1 MELQEAVEFLSS
13 LITRSQGNLILLAP
27 NLEWKFSKI
36 KSYSD
41 DDLLDFEK
49 TLKVVLP
56 KPYKLFLKEIGACE
70 IYINQY
76 DLGVEFKRLEE
87 IEDFA
92 AQVLVENTG
101 LFPTLLPIAYLSNRG
116 DVAGFD
122 LTREGDNFTVFFHEY
137 PPESWL
143 DETEDW
149 CSFESWLTMLVESNG
164 EIDLP

>member
-1 MELQEAVEFLSS
+1 MGLQEAMECLSN

-27 NLEWKFSKI
+27 DLEWKFSKI
-36 KSYSD
+36 KTYSD
-41 DDLLDFEK
+41 NDLLDFER

-56 KPYKLFLKEIGACE
+56 ESYKLFLKEIGACE

-92 AQVLVENTG
+92 TQVLVENAS
-101 LFPTLLPIAYLSNRG
+101 LFPRLLPVAYLSNRG

-122 LTREGDNFTVFFHEY
+122 LTREGDNFTVFFHEE

-143 DETEDW
+143 DEPDDW
-149 CSFESWLTMLVESNG
+149 CSFASWLTTLVQSNG